1 MHMGINFPKKLKVP
15 CGLKFRGVN
24 EHQLLKTLWASCG
37 HIFERRRAK
46 ETMLKVQWEY
56 QIITLYILKVT
67 QYYMSIIFQYIWE
80 KKTPPPKK
88 KVQWE
93 SQLQPK
99 NLREKMRVMRWGVWR
114 WLEKLPLGYHWNML
128 PHWWHNLR
136 VIEEPHILKILCES
150 FF

>member
-56 QIITLYILKVT
+56 QIITLYILKLLNIT
-67 QYYMSIIFQYIWE
+67 FQLYLNIFG
-80 KKTPPPKK
+80 KKYQKKKKK